1 MLHFV
6 PVDSFGCSILVI
18 EDDKSMTEMST
29 MKQLQGGITV
39 VTVPMKNNWP
49 NKISLSLS

>member
-18 EDDKSMTEMST
+18 KDDKSMTEILT
-29 MKQLQGGITV
+29 IK
-39 VTVPMKNNWP
+39 
-49 NKISLSLS
+49 